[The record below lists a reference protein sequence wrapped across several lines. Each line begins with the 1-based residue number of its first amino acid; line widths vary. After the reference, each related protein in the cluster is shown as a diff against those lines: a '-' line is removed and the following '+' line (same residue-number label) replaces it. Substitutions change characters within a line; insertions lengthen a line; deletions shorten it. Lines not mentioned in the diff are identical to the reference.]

1 MSKNHRK
8 SMMAIS
14 AGLVVLSATTG
25 PAWAED
31 PALPTFRTFAGA
43 FFAGDQHDY
52 FVESELSLPAWVE
65 DGFGFYYRYRE
76 TTPFI
81 GLEKGGQ
88 QAELLY
94 TRQEFQA
101 DLKLADSLRL
111 LAVGGYHARYNQD
124 RNGKRD
130 AYALGAGLG
139 SPRSSG
145 AEWLS
150 WWVAVGGYTSGE
162 NVTAD
167 WWGDARIAW
176 RVAGLGAH
184 RHLESDYRTALVL
197 SADIETANKGDRISG
212 MYRVGPELQ
221 FLTANGNRANLH
233 ARWYVN
239 DGNEFYRSDE
249 EALLVGFEVVSSLD
263 TKYVYN
269 ARTERKNGV
278 FPMVWGAYDVGIGD
292 TRRISRFEMNVEAFD
307 LKLADQL
314 YTFFIWY
321 ENRQEHRVGDYDN
334 VAYSVSI
341 GCQSPLGWESWFSQG
356 QPLVAGCDFLH
367 RSDHAL
373 NADRD
378 RMKED
383 GKPSSDPTM
392 RRLIP
397 NGAHDV
403 IPRLR
408 LQTIGWDLPYRD
420 PSMYDDKTA
429 WLHFFDWRMTL
440 GYTMSSD
447 RDRGSVAGQAGL
459 NWDAATIRG
468 FVVYGRAIGS
478 VGNET
483 PDWLFEA
490 GVRRP
495 TFRVFARYEDYGIKD
510 TIAQGKTFVTGIGF
524 SL

>member
-1 MSKNHRK
+1 MIMNFLKHMK
-8 SMMAIS
+8 TIA
-14 AGLVVLSATTG
+14 AGLAVLCAPVVSAL
-25 PAWAED
+25 AED
-31 PALPTFRTFAGA
+31 PSLPKFRSFAGA
-43 FFAGDQHDY
+43 FFGAEQHDF
-52 FVESELSLPAWVE
+52 FVESELSLPVWVE

-76 TTPFI
+76 TTPFL
-81 GLEKGGQ
+81 GLEVGGE

-101 DLKLADSLRL
+101 DLKLSDALRL
-111 LAVGGYHARYNQD
+111 MAVGGYHARYNQD

-130 AYALGAGLG
+130 AYVLGAGLG
-139 SPRSSG
+139 SPRVTGS
-145 AEWLS
+145 ERLN
-150 WWVAVGGYTSGE
+150 WWVAAGGYTGGV

-167 WWGDARIAW
+167 WWTDARVAW
-176 RVAGLGAH
+176 RVLDLGAH
-184 RHLESDYRTALVL
+184 THLESDYRMALML
-197 SADIETANKGDRISG
+197 TADIETANEGDRIGG
-212 MYRVGPELQ
+212 MYRAGPELQ
-221 FLTANGNRANLH
+221 FLTATGNRANLH

-239 DGNEFYRSDE
+239 DGNEFYRSDDDG
-249 EALLVGFEVVSSLD
+249 LLAGFEVVSSLD
-263 TKYVYN
+263 QTYVYR
-269 ARTERKNGV
+269 ARTERKSGV
-278 FPMVWGAYDVGIGD
+278 IPMVWGAYDVGIGD

-307 LKLADQL
+307 LKVADQL

-334 VAYSVSI
+334 IAYSVSI
-341 GCQSPLGWESWFSQG
+341 GCQSPLGWESWLSQG

-373 NADRD
+373 NADQD

-383 GKPSSDPTM
+383 GKPSSDPTI

-420 PSMYDDKTA
+420 PSMYDDKIE
-429 WLHFFDWRMTL
+429 WLNFLDWRMTL

-447 RDRGSVAGQAGL
+447 RERGSVSGQAGL

-468 FVVYGRAIGS
+468 FVIYGRAIGS

-495 TFRVFARYEDYGIKD
+495 LFRVFARYEDYGIKD